1 MDSTFL
7 QEQQAGK
14 DERQT
19 QVDMMDFTLTYDGVT
34 QTVEDPRGWDEL
46 VISLERDKSTHG
58 VFYSFLETEL
68 GFIGQGRKFL
78 RNALNLEGIDA
89 QVMLEIK
96 EDGSILYDGLVDFST
111 YTDDGTFFEVSIEE
125 SSFRQMLKAR
135 FKDKVQVPDS
145 YQSAIEL
152 HSRVLELETVF
163 EATTWI
169 QISGGEAPHLD
180 LAKVKDEMLLY
191 SPVKYDPLGSD
202 EYTAP
207 SLRCQE
213 TEQEGYWKI
222 TVEFYK
228 VRHDAEGYINFHI
241 LDFDGGSSNDNQ
253 DFNIYTYDEPGTTDI
268 LVPYIRWE
276 LDSVYIKKNWNII
289 VSTGSLTSF
298 QLARITVRHSY
309 PVESSVNRFFQIGDA
324 MKGVCEQIF
333 GQAGMFTSEALGTGG
348 DFQWYGLMSGFM
360 VRNFPAVDKPFQ
372 TSLKE
377 LFEGASAIFCLGL
390 GIDNGKVVVER
401 MRHFYDKYTTALTL
415 DYVSIKEEVAEE
427 RYWNNVKVGYQKY
440 YEEDEP
446 NANDPICGELE
457 YTTQLLAIENEL
469 DIRSKFLADQYML
482 EVTRRKRYENE
493 DTSPYKHDKE
503 TFIVHYY
510 KGEDDGFYSVAGHPD
525 GRLVDKVLSP
535 ETLYNFSIIPWEN
548 LRRWLDFIKSAYLNR
563 SKNIRL
569 ISHEGNIEMR
579 EDLLV
584 KTKTDQ
590 PMSPYNAIF
599 QPVRYTVESPMNR
612 SQLSQVVAGKY
623 GVVRF
628 SESNQDHKEGFIEKV
643 KFDAGKGMA
652 TLQLIGL

>member
-1 MDSTFL
+1 
-7 QEQQAGK
+7 
-14 DERQT
+14 
-19 QVDMMDFTLTYDGVT
+19 MMDFTLTYDGVT

-78 RNALNLEGIDA
+78 RNALNSEGIDA

-96 EDGSILYDGLVDFST
+96 EDGSILYDGLVDFSD
-111 YTDDGTFFEVSIEE
+111 YNDDGTFLEVSVEE
-125 SSFRQMLKAR
+125 SGVRQMLKAR
-135 FKDKVQVPDS
+135 FKDKVQIPES
-145 YQSAIEL
+145 YAKDIEL
-152 HSRVLELETVF
+152 HSREIMLTTQFNCSELDVNNVSPLYGFAKLSIVSREFETQQEDLAPTFIFCMDEADEGEWIFKFRITDMVCRNSARMSILYYGDGASPTDTFPVF
-163 EATTWI
+163 EDISNQTISEFKQDVSLTMEYSKYVLISVTEVTNWSEFELTVQQSNTTESPSI
-169 QISGGEAPHLD
+169 GKVIS
-180 LAKVKDEMLLY
+180 
-191 SPVKYDPLGSD
+191 
-202 EYTAP
+202 
-207 SLRCQE
+207 
-213 TEQEGYWKI
+213 I
-222 TVEFYK
+222 
-228 VRHDAEGYINFHI
+228 HDAME
-241 LDFDGGSSNDNQ
+241 
-253 DFNIYTYDEPGTTDI
+253 
-268 LVPYIRWE
+268 
-276 LDSVYIKKNWNII
+276 
-289 VSTGSLTSF
+289 
-298 QLARITVRHSY
+298 
-309 PVESSVNRFFQIGDA
+309 
-324 MKGVCEQIF
+324 GVCDQIF
-333 GQAGMFTSEALGTGG
+333 EQVGKFTSTALGTAGSYEG
-348 DFQWYGLMSGFM
+348 YGLLSGFM
-360 VRNFPAVDKPFQ
+360 VRNFPLADKPFQ
-372 TSLKE
+372 TSLKD
-377 LFEGASAIFCLGL
+377 LYEGAAAVFCLGL
-390 GIDNGKVVVER
+390 GLDGDKVVVEK

-415 DYVSIKEEVAEE
+415 DYVSVKEEVIAE
-427 RYWNNVKVGYQKY
+427 RYWSNVKVGYQKY
-440 YEEDEP
+440 YEEDIA
-446 NANDPICGELE
+446 NANNPICGELE

-469 DIRSKFLADQYML
+469 ELRSKFVADQYML
-482 EVTRRKRYENE
+482 EVTRRKPYA
-493 DTSPYKHDKE
+493 DTTTSSSKHDKE

-510 KGEDDGFYSVAGHPD
+510 QGGDGKFYSVAGHPD

-590 PMSPYNAIF
+590 PMFPYNAIF